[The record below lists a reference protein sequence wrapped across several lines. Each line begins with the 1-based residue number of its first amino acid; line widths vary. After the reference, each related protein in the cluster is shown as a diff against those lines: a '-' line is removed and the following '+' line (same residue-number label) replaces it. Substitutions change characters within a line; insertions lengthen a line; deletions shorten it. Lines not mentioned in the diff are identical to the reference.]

1 MPPQQDATA
10 GAFYFKMVGNSFE
23 FSGWFDQPQG
33 VPFTFEPNE
42 GSRLGSHRFAEAWST
57 AANRFCAGGASM
69 LVITR
74 REGEEVVIGDPLAP
88 LGVVRIVSIKG
99 DRVRLAFDFPREIT
113 VHRREIANQINAADK
128 DANSIAGQI
137 RPAAGGENA

>member
-1 MPPQQDATA
+1 
-10 GAFYFKMVGNSFE
+10 
-23 FSGWFDQPQG
+23 
-33 VPFTFEPNE
+33 
-42 GSRLGSHRFAEAWST
+42 
-57 AANRFCAGGASM
+57 M